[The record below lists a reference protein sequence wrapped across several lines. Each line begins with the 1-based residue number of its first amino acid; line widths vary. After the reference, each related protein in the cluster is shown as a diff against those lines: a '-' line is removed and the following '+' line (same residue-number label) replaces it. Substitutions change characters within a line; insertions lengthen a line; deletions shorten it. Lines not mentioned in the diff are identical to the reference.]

1 MLSKILVGH
10 TSFVGPLAWVPPNE
24 SLPQGGI
31 VSGGLDT
38 MVLLWDLSRGE
49 IVHTMR
55 GHKAQVTS
63 LAIDENGDVLSTSM
77 DW

>member
-1 MLSKILVGH
+1 MLSKILEKH
-10 TSFVGPLAWVPPNE
+10 TSFVGPLAWFPPNE

-31 VSGGLDT
+31 VSGGMDT
-38 MVLLWDLSRGE
+38 MVLLWDISNGE
-49 IVHTMR
+49 VVYTMR

-63 LAIDENGDVLSTSM
+63 LAVDENGDILSTSM